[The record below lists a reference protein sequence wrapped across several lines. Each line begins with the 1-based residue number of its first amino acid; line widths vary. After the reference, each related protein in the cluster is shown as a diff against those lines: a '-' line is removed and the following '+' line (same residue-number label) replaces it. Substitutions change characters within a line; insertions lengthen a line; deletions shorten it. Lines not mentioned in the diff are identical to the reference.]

1 MASITMNGVTY
12 ETFEDKNIIGTKH
25 IDEIC
30 EYSGKIPD
38 YVTSIGEL
46 WRCKNITIPNSV
58 TSIGELSHC
67 ENITIPNSVTSIA
80 ALNSCSNITIPNSVT
95 SIAALNSCSN
105 ITIPNSVTSIKFI
118 YRCTLTIPASVA
130 TITEIS
136 GENGSL
142 MLSIKRSTPPT
153 LAKAVNLAKDDML
166 IVPEGAAEAYKKHPV
181 WGKFKNISED
191 PSLNEEVAP
200 ASKGSTDSNKGNAGP
215 NKEIA
220 ELKKEI
226 AELRKDIANILKAHK
241 ELREDFEELKK
252 KD

>member
-1 MASITMNGVTY
+1 MALITMNGVTY
-12 ETFEDKNIIGTKH
+12 ETFEDKNIIATKH
-25 IDEIC
+25 IDYIYS
-30 EYSGKIPD
+30 YSGKIPD
-38 YVTSIGEL
+38 YVTSIGGL
-46 WRCKNITIPNSV
+46 SCCRNIAIPDSV
-58 TSIGELSHC
+58 TSIGELD
-67 ENITIPNSVTSIA
+67 
-80 ALNSCSNITIPNSVT
+80 SCSNITIPNSVT
-95 SIAALNSCSN
+95 SIGILRGCEN

-118 YRCTLTIPASVA
+118 YYRCTLTIPASVA
-130 TITEIS
+130 TINEID